1 MRERDWFLAEGMNSV
16 ENLIMDL
23 TDISPLQKKILK
35 IRYCS
40 VVIQF
45 NRRVWKINILFN
57 CMRFV
62 VTVGSLVV
70 PALLSIQTPGSKS
83 DWISTE
89 TIYWC
94 TWAISLAVTMSN
106 GILAL
111 FRIDKKYYSLNTV
124 LEHLR
129 SEGWQ
134 YLELTGRY
142 SGHFGD
148 HQTKPTHK
156 TQFVYF
162 CNMVEKIIMKQV
174 EDEYYKVNDSLN
186 STTPNSNQTVSVNSS
201 IVNGGE
207 SKMTL
212 SGSSIHPPSPSDL
225 IAMPTPGVITFQ
237 SPNNSPLRVEQPM
250 ITRRESI
257 NTDKNTVRTFDSST
271 HNREDKWGQT
281 LLSDAELEE
290 KTTSNVKNQQGKGS
304 SSVPSM
310 QLTISQVQP
319 LEMSPSLTQKNGQT
333 TQPSEDHIIVIPTQ

>member
-1 MRERDWFLAEGMNSV
+1 
-16 ENLIMDL
+16 
-23 TDISPLQKKILK
+23 
-35 IRYCS
+35 
-40 VVIQF
+40 
-45 NRRVWKINILFN
+45 
-57 CMRFV
+57 MRFV

-89 TIYWC
+89 TLYWC

-148 HQTKPTHK
+148 HHTKPTHK

-162 CNMVEKIIMKQV
+162 CNMIEKIIMKQV
-174 EDEYYKVNDSLN
+174 EDEYYKVNESLN
-186 STTPNSNQTVSVNSS
+186 STTPNSNQTVSINSS
-201 IVNGGE
+201 NVNVGE

-212 SGSSIHPPSPSDL
+212 SGASIHPPSPSEL
-225 IAMPTPGVITFQ
+225 ITMPTPDVITFKSPNN
-237 SPNNSPLRVEQPM
+237 SPNNSPLNIQQP
-250 ITRRESI
+250 ILTRRGSI
-257 NTDKNTVRTFDSST
+257 NTDKNTVPTFDSST

-290 KTTSNVKNQQGKGS
+290 KTTNNVKNQRGKAN

-310 QLTISQVQP
+310 QIIIRQVQP
-319 LEMSPSLTQKNGQT
+319 LEKSPSLTQKNGQT
-333 TQPSEDHIIVIPTQ
+333 TQPSEDRIIVIPTQ